1 MRHWQIKP
9 AVTKKATGSTTL
21 LALVTLLGLVA
32 GLASL
37 SALAERANV
46 RESYAEQQRV
56 LDAVQEQRAATMRAT
71 ARLAPQ
77 SRADIMAGDL
87 DTLDQVYIVGNTAAG
102 AGDSV
107 LLAGTRSEGLDLGPA
122 VSGLARDVASGAA
135 PSADAMLPVGG
146 DLFDAV
152 AVPFTG
158 AGADQRGVRLRPV
171 LVGLRRIDSDYL
183 AGIARAADVRDLQL
197 ARVAADAADEGDAIR
212 SADWGGFSLA
222 WDAARPGDSMML
234 RWSALIVMATAA
246 IAFLIILRARRAA
259 GELHASEARAVEAS
273 RNDWLSGLPN
283 RVFFNHMLEREL
295 AALKENQGKLALF
308 YLDVDRFKDINDAFG
323 IEAGDA
329 MIQALTQRIAGVVEK
344 GQSIARFEGDAF
356 IILQP
361 GITEP
366 ADCDRLA
373 EAIQAVMKAPFEVC
387 GSKVAATLSIGVA
400 LAPDDATERTE
411 LVRLAN
417 MALHRAKREGRS
429 RLAFYRPALQDEWR
443 RRTAIERELRD
454 AIDNGGLVL
463 RYQPIIDATSGR
475 VVCAEALVRWQ
486 HPTEGLIPPDRFISL
501 AEDRGLILPLGEWV
515 LREACR
521 TALSW
526 PGISVAVNVSPIQV
540 RQRDF
545 VATVDRILAETGFD
559 PRRLELELTEG
570 VLVDYEAEAVAAMAA
585 LRQRGI
591 RLALDDFGTGYS
603 SLIYLRRFAIDK
615 IKIDK
620 AFIDALDPASESMI
634 LVDSVIR
641 LGHALGLTVTAEGV
655 ETAEQH
661 KILKD
666 LACHQ
671 LQGYLIAKPLAAPD
685 FAVFLSQHTDLGQ
698 TDADRTSPI
707 CAVA

>member
-1 MRHWQIKP
+1 MRHWQTKP

-32 GLASL
+32 GLAAL
-37 SALAERANV
+37 STLAERANV
-46 RESYAEQQRV
+46 RESHAEQQRV
-56 LDAVQEQRAATMRAT
+56 LDAVQDQQAMTMRDT

-77 SRADIMAGDL
+77 SRAAIMAGDL
-87 DTLDQVYIVGNTAAG
+87 DRLDQVYVVGGTDAG

-107 LLAGTRSEGLDLGPA
+107 LLAGTRTEGLDLGPA
-122 VSGLARDVASGAA
+122 VSGLARDVASGSA

-152 AVPFTG
+152 AMPFTG
-158 AGADQRGVRLRPV
+158 AGAGQDGGHLRPV

-183 AGIARAADVRDLQL
+183 AEIARAADVRDLQL
-197 ARVAADAADEGDAIR
+197 ARMAADAADEADAIR

-222 WDAARPGDSMML
+222 WDAARPGDSMMM
-234 RWSALIVMATAA
+234 RWSALIVLATAA

-295 AALKENQGKLALF
+295 AALEESQGKLALF

-373 EAIQAVMKAPFEVC
+373 EAIQAVMKAPFEVG

-400 LAPDDATERTE
+400 IAPDDATERTE

-521 TALSW
+521 TAGSW
-526 PGISVAVNVSPIQV
+526 PGIGVAVNVSPIQV

-570 VLVDYEAEAVAAMAA
+570 VLVDYEAEAVAAMVA

-620 AFIDALDPASESMI
+620 AFIDALDPASENMI
-634 LVDSVIR
+634 LVDSVIK

-655 ETAEQH
+655 ETAEQRQ
-661 KILKD
+661 L
-666 LACHQ
+666 LQSLGCHQ
-671 LQGYLIAKPLAAPD
+671 LQGYLIAKPLAASD
-685 FAVFLSQHTDLGQ
+685 FAIFLAERAHPQ
-698 TDADRTSPI
+698 PI
-707 CAVA
+707 RFVA

>member
-1 MRHWQIKP
+1 MRHWHIKP

-21 LALVTLLGLVA
+21 LALATLLGLVA
-32 GLASL
+32 GLAAL
-37 SALAERANV
+37 STLAERANI
-46 RESYAEQQRV
+46 RESHAEQQRV
-56 LDAVQEQRAATMRAT
+56 LDAVQDQRAMTMRDT

-77 SRADIMAGDL
+77 SRAAIMAGDL
-87 DTLDQVYIVGNTAAG
+87 DRLDQVYVVGGTDTG
-102 AGDSV
+102 AGNSV
-107 LLAGTRSEGLDLGPA
+107 LLAGTRTEGLDLGPA
-122 VSGLARDVASGAA
+122 VSGLARDVASGSA
-135 PSADAMLPVGG
+135 PSADAMVPVGG

-158 AGADQRGVRLRPV
+158 AGVAQGDARLRSV

-183 AGIARAADVRDLQL
+183 AEIARVAGVRDLQL
-197 ARVAADAADEGDAIR
+197 ARMAADAADEGDSVR

-222 WDAARPGDSMML
+222 WDAARPGDSMMM
-234 RWSALIVMATAA
+234 RWSALIVLATAA

-259 GELHASEARAVEAS
+259 GELHASEARAIEAS

-295 AALKENQGKLALF
+295 AALKESQGKLALF

-361 GITEP
+361 GITAP

-373 EAIQAVMKAPFEVC
+373 EAIQAVMKAPFEVG
-387 GSKVAATLSIGVA
+387 GSKIAATLSIGVA

-463 RYQPIIDATSGR
+463 RYQPIVDATSGR

-526 PGISVAVNVSPIQV
+526 PGISVAVNVSPTQV

-559 PRRLELELTEG
+559 PCRLELELTEG

-620 AFIDALDPASESMI
+620 AFIDALDPASENMI

-655 ETAEQH
+655 ETDEQR
-661 KILKD
+661 KILQD

-671 LQGYLIAKPLAAPD
+671 LQGYLIAKPLPAPD
-685 FAVFLSQHTDLGQ
+685 FAIFLIQH
-698 TDADRTSPI
+698 ADPRQSCPGRTPPAR
-707 CAVA
+707 AVA